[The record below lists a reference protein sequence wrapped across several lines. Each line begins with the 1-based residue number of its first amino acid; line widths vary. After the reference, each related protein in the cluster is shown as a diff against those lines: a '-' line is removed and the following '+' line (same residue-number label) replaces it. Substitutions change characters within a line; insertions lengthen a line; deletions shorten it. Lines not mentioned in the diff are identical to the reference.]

1 MEYDK
6 KYKKAMDT
14 ILNIIEKNKDN
25 FNNLPNNQIIKNLY
39 DNINA
44 GINYVDN
51 LDKNNKLIQSRHHN
65 DAYSKPYGKFVPK
78 NIKNFITSHNNSHIS
93 ITSNLLGRLIKINF
107 FLYKHYSIEYI
118 KNNAKNVLSWLYV
131 CNKYTYNNCSKT
143 LTINIF
149 LCEYE
154 KKMPVNG
161 GVLGP
166 NNINSG
172 YSGVCWSN
180 NEIMIYRKEEWF
192 KVFLHESMHAF
203 NLQPSSNSDN
213 YILNKLHEIFAI
225 SANISIVETYV
236 EIWARI
242 INSMYSGIFN
252 SNNYEEFLS
261 LFRFNLRVESL
272 FSYIQ
277 AIRVLDYMNLNF
289 DDILNKND
297 DNARLKYKENTN
309 VFAYIILT
317 AILMKNPYLFMEWC
331 NKNNTN
337 ILKYDNTVKN
347 NNRFMKLLTKAV
359 KENKRQFLKYQFFK
373 DLNIGL
379 RFTIIN
385 TV

>member
-1 MEYDK
+1 MDYDK
-6 KYKKAMDT
+6 KYKGAMDM
-14 ILNIIEKNKDN
+14 ILKIIEKNKDN
-25 FNNLPNNQIIKNLY
+25 FNKSLDYQIIENLY
-39 DNINA
+39 NNINA
-44 GINYVDN
+44 GIDYVDN

-65 DAYSKPYGKFVPK
+65 DTYSKPDGKFVPK
-78 NIKNFITSHNNSHIS
+78 KIKNFITSHNNSHIS
-93 ITSNLLGRLIKINF
+93 ITCNLLGRLIKINF
-107 FLYKHYSIEYI
+107 FLYKHYSTEYI
-118 KNNAKNVLSWLYV
+118 KKNAKKVLSWLYV
-131 CNKYTYNNCSKT
+131 CNKYSDNNCSKT

-149 LCEYE
+149 LCEYK

-161 GVLGP
+161 EVLGP

-203 NLQPSSNSDN
+203 NLQPSSSSDN

-225 SANISIVETYV
+225 SVNISIVETYV
-236 EIWARI
+236 EMWARI
-242 INSMYSGIFN
+242 INSIYSGILN

-261 LFRFNLRVESL
+261 LFQFNLRVESL

-277 AIRVLDYMNLNF
+277 ATRVLDYMNLTF

-297 DNARLKYKENTN
+297 DNARLHYKENTN

-317 AILMKNPYLFMEWC
+317 AVLMKNPYLFMDWC
-331 NKNNTN
+331 SKNNTN
-337 ILKYDNTVKN
+337 ILKYDNTIKN
-347 NNRFMKLLTKAV
+347 NYSFSKLLAKAV
-359 KENKRQFLKYQFFK
+359 EENKRQFIKYQHFK
-373 DLNIGL
+373 NLNIGL